1 MKKDLITVRG
11 VDDEVLGTFKA
22 KAAEH
27 KMKIGEALTE
37 AMQIWIRTKEHPKKG
52 CKILARSH
60 SFDWGKNTERT
71 STQVDDIMYGN
82 A

>member
-27 KMKIGEALTE
+27 KMKIGKALTE
-37 AMQIWIRTKEHPKKG
+37 AMQVWMRTKEHPKKG
-52 CKILARSH
+52 GKILARSH

-71 STQVDDIMYGN
+71 STQVDDIMSGN